1 MLNCLP
7 LAPVAQWIRAAASG
21 AVRGSSS
28 LPRGTCRLSTAV
40 VGRFS
45 KDDLKAR
52 IAVLADYAN
61 VTADQKLNVMGIFN
75 VINAPQA
82 PVVHRQMQLVLGF
95 VSDPWD
101 VGESIP
107 FEVQLVDADGKATMS
122 LKGQMIT
129 TKAPPGEQATT
140 NGILVLN
147 DVMFSKFGHYEFKIL
162 VNDEPFA
169 TVPLIVQQMQM
180 PNAPA

>member
-1 MLNCLP
+1 M
-7 LAPVAQWIRAAASG
+7 
-21 AVRGSSS
+21 
-28 LPRGTCRLSTAV
+28 
-40 VGRFS
+40 
-45 KDDLKAR
+45 KAR

-75 VINAPQA
+75 VINAPQV

-101 VGESIP
+101 AGTSIP
-107 FEVQLVDADGKATMS
+107 FEVQLVDEDGKPTLS
-122 LKGQMIT
+122 LKGQMT
-129 TKAPPGEQATT
+129 VAHTPPGEQATT
-140 NGILVLN
+140 NAILALN
-147 DVMFSKFGHYEFKIL
+147 DVMFGKFGHYEFKIL